1 MSDLELTA
9 EQQGKLAALKAISRP
24 QVVEVVEVRWPAP
37 DGAKFYAA
45 MQLDEHFPNIP
56 FSPIETRIPVQDE
69 TSFFQDILVDTGVS
83 DDEVEIEFEDL
94 DGEMSR
100 LFWDYGEGIRCEIYY
115 YFPQVD
121 LAISV
126 FWGLMRPPE
135 EADATSFKAS
145 IAVGFRSPLLPLPRR
160 SPGFAGCQAIFGA
173 LLKTAEEVAENDC
186 PYDRHLEGGTFG
198 NLDSEGQPFRSCPR
212 NRPAC
217 IERLG
222 DTLSY
227 LGSDSVKV
235 QHIVRQ
241 SRGGSRIASSRGNE
255 SNLKRPIRVIAGR
268 RPVYDLDVL
277 TYLAEPNTAHPDEGS
292 VGVLY
297 EVCEGPNDYLQSAA
311 MDGVPVAPEHLNLR
325 SGELRQAPTSF
336 APDVSNYSGTALMLG
351 VTQGD
356 FENVDAGGLPAGS
369 VFVQGFKN
377 VRSYTSPTEYYQGY
391 TTSRAWWLLEQ
402 YTNKRWGLGEA
413 HARFWISD
421 FIALDN
427 WGNETVGF
435 IDNTGAVYTG
445 FRTRFDAELNDR
457 SAQEQITD
465 TCRAGRFGLPF
476 PYQGKLRAVA
486 LKREEIDNA
495 TIPTFMD
502 YGPDRNIVT
511 DEDGKPILKWSMISD
526 AELANR
532 IILTYEDQMQNY
544 AEIQLPFESVEQQL
558 RAGEASGDTSR
569 RVVEKKF
576 SAFGIIN
583 FHEAARL
590 GNYLLHLGEFDEGG
604 ISNNFRVEFDTWFS
618 FAIGLHK
625 YQVIRVLS
633 PTLVNKRTGAQRFE
647 YFRIRKLRR
656 KSDLRVTMSC
666 QAYPQDFYDQMEN
679 PLIVPPVFPTPGI
692 TDDGGDPR
700 GMPHV
705 IGFQHTEFLFDR
717 IRFELGF

>member
-9 EQQGKLAALKAISRP
+9 EEQGKLAALQAIARP
-24 QVVEVVEVRWPAP
+24 QVVEVVEVRWPEP

-45 MQLDEHFPNIP
+45 MQLDEHYPAIP
-56 FSPIETRIPVQDE
+56 FSPIEARIPVQDE
-69 TSFFQDILVDTGVS
+69 ESFFQDILVDTGVS
-83 DDEVEIEFEDL
+83 DDEVEVELDDL
-94 DGEMSR
+94 DGELTR
-100 LFWDYGEGIRCEIYY
+100 LFWEHGEGVRCEIYY

-126 FWGLMRPPE
+126 FWGLLRPPE
-135 EADATSFKAS
+135 EVDWSTFKLS
-145 IAVGFRSPLLPLPRR
+145 ISVGFRSPLLPLPRR

-173 LLKTAEEVAENDC
+173 LLKTAAEVAENDC
-186 PYDRHLEGGTFG
+186 PYDRHLDGGSFG
-198 NLDSEGQPFRSCPR
+198 NLDGGGQPFSSCPR
-212 NRPAC
+212 TRGAC
-217 IERLG
+217 TERLG

-227 LGSDSVKV
+227 LGFDSVKV
-235 QHIVRQ
+235 QHVVR
-241 SRGGSRIASSRGNE
+241 SKGGSRIATSRGNE

-277 TYLAEPNTAHPDEGS
+277 TYLAEPNSAHPDEGS

-336 APDVSNYSGTALMLG
+336 GSGVSNYSGTALMLG
-351 VTQGD
+351 VKQGD
-356 FENVDAGGLPAGS
+356 FENVDAGGLPQGS

-377 VRSYTSPTEYYQGY
+377 VRSYTSPTEYYRGY

-413 HARFWISD
+413 HSRFWIED
-421 FIALDN
+421 FIALDA
-427 WGNETVGF
+427 WGNDTVSF
-435 IDNTGAVYTG
+435 VDNEGTVYSG
-445 FRTRFDAELNDR
+445 YRTRFDAELNDR

-476 PYQGKLRAVA
+476 PYHGKMRVVP
-486 LKREEIDNA
+486 LKREEIDNSS
-495 TIPTFMD
+495 IPTFSD
-502 YGPDRNIVT
+502 SGPDRNIVVN
-511 DEDGKPILKWSMISD
+511 DEGMPQLRWSMVSD
-526 AELANR
+526 AELPNK
-532 IILTYEDQMQNY
+532 IILTFEDQTQNY

-558 RAGEASGDTSR
+558 KAGEAAGDTSR

-604 ISNNFRVEFDTWFS
+604 LSNNLRVEFDTWFA

-633 PTLVNKRTGAQRFE
+633 PRLVNKKTGLQRFE
-647 YFRIRKLRR
+647 YFRIRSLRR
-656 KSDLRVTMSC
+656 KSDLRVTISA
-666 QAYPQDFYDQMEN
+666 QAYPPEFYDLMEETEVE
-679 PLIVPPVFPTPGI
+679 PPVVPPPGV
-692 TDDGGDPR
+692 TDDGGDPL
-700 GMPHV
+700 GMPHI